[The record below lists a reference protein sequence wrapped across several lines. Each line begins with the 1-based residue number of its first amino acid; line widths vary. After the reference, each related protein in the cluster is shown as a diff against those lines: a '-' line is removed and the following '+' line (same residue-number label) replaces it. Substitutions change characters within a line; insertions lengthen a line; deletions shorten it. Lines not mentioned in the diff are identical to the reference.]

1 MSKLFQNKSLLKSI
15 QVFLVCL
22 IVLGGIGGAK
32 NVAAADKNILVYY
45 TRPWVSHPPQIATSD
60 ISALGFN
67 INIKERVA
75 ADELIDGTIN
85 LSDYS
90 QVWII
95 DQCGGP
101 FFTAGEIS
109 AIKTFRENCGGLLLS
124 ADDSAGP
131 NGCQKRVN
139 PITSE
144 FNNSAEMFYG
154 IQKTAGACISPSF
167 TWAGYPAKHPLYSG
181 LSKLSST
188 DSDTCFNIQNAN
200 IEVIARDGDLDD
212 SCDGDSD
219 DDIYGA
225 VLDEAGKGRI
235 VFDSSIRRFTSAG
248 HSDDCCTLGF
258 GGEYSQYQQNIAEW
272 LEVCPAAPPPP
283 SPPPP
288 SPPPPTECKPGLVP
302 CGRICDVSSTPYRE
316 DQPCTVCHL
325 VLMMQLI
332 MDFLFKIAAVVAAF
346 FIAASGTMYIVSA
359 GRPELLSLSKTTF
372 KTTLLGFIL
381 VFIAWV
387 LVNTI
392 LTMFGYIDPLGDGN
406 WHIIC

>member
-15 QVFLVCL
+15 QVLLVCL
-22 IVLGGIGGAK
+22 IVLGGGLGYNNKAEADCSITGSYPLVTSTGCGGNTYSYSRNNGDVTVEYVGGESYKITDPDVTVLYRTIFSDCTTEACGFFTLLKENATGEYYFLIGEDDFMPGGCAVGDGSLCSAFINDFIAIVSEELIGGTIAYSSIIGGTGYSY
-32 NVAAADKNILVYY
+32 VTADNGVDKIHFVFADHMGGFFLAMKGWSYV
-45 TRPWVSHPPQIATSD
+45 D
-60 ISALGFN
+60 IVPMGS
-67 INIKERVA
+67 
-75 ADELIDGTIN
+75 
-85 LSDYS
+85 
-90 QVWII
+90 
-95 DQCGGP
+95 
-101 FFTAGEIS
+101 IS
-109 AIKTFRENCGGLLLS
+109 G
-124 ADDSAGP
+124 
-131 NGCQKRVN
+131 
-139 PITSE
+139 
-144 FNNSAEMFYG
+144 
-154 IQKTAGACISPSF
+154 SF
-167 TWAGYPAKHPLYSG
+167 TTSL
-181 LSKLSST
+181 
-188 DSDTCFNIQNAN
+188 NI
-200 IEVIARDGDLDD
+200 
-212 SCDGDSD
+212 CD
-219 DDIYGA
+219 
-225 VLDEAGKGRI
+225 I
-235 VFDSSIRRFTSAG
+235 VSA
-248 HSDDCCTLGF
+248 S
-258 GGEYSQYQQNIAEW
+258 
-272 LEVCPAAPPPP
+272 PPP
-283 SPPPP
+283 SPPHP